1 MNTAYKHIRS
11 LNSLETFN
19 PTVGVGQSPAALPGA
34 PSLVEN
40 DLLEGGHSVG
50 EGCLAG
56 PLLLLYPWTLMAWL
70 WTACQFLHTEGKE
83 DWQPIWLL
91 FEFSTVSSTYSNT
104 FPEESRFHG
113 QLCLLLDY
121 WDTGRYDLRIW
132 GRKHLKIRDT
142 NLRCSLH
149 LRLGFYIVSG
159 TYSSHLNYPSFT
171 KPALSDFCGIHLFL
185 SFFSSFPQY
194 SHDHWHN
201 CWLCP
206 VWIWHLHPFY

>member
-1 MNTAYKHIRS
+1 MTCFRDG
-11 LNSLETFN
+11 
-19 PTVGVGQSPAALPGA
+19 TVQPL
-34 PSLVEN
+34 
-40 DLLEGGHSVG
+40 G
-50 EGCLAG
+50 EGCLAR

-70 WTACQFLHTEGKE
+70 WTACRFLHTEGKE

-113 QLCLLLDY
+113 QLHLLLDY

-132 GRKHLKIRDT
+132 AWKHLKIHDT
-142 NLRCSLH
+142 NLQCSLH
-149 LRLGFYIVSG
+149 LHLGFYIVSG

-171 KPALSDFCGIHLFL
+171 KPALSDFCDIHLFL

-206 VWIWHLHPFY
+206 VWISHLHPFLLNVSMSNPRVKFFFLCWSLWGKVTVLHAVCRIA